1 MYRAGDKGQGTS
13 LEKPGAPRVAPL
25 VARVVSPRTLV
36 WIYYDAG
43 QGPHGEIRPP
53 RLRRCL
59 MNIGL
64 LKFHSHT
71 IRMFLFPG
79 LSNYVC
85 QINTVIT
92 NTSKMT
98 CDVHTE
104 ALTSIVFFLRGSG
117 EAECE

>member
-1 MYRAGDKGQGTS
+1 
-13 LEKPGAPRVAPL
+13 
-25 VARVVSPRTLV
+25 
-36 WIYYDAG
+36 
-43 QGPHGEIRPP
+43 
-53 RLRRCL
+53 

-104 ALTSIVFFLRGSG
+104 ALTRIVYLSSRKW
-117 EAECE
+117 